1 LSIGKLYPIGDEQTV
16 VGIDYRLMGD
26 AAAKWWGDFVSTEY
40 SRISDKVRYIIE
52 LEDGRRGMCAIHKEV
67 GRAAT
72 GTPTRYRYS
81 FKGISNLDKPKE

>member
-16 VGIDYRLMGD
+16 IGIDYRLVDDTGVR
-26 AAAKWWGDFVSTEY
+26 WWGDFVSTEY
-40 SRISDKVRYIIE
+40 RRISDKVRYIIE

-72 GTPTRYRYS
+72 GTPTRYRFS
-81 FKGISNLDKPKE
+81 FKGIGNLEEPKE

>member
-16 VGIDYRLMGD
+16 VGIDYRLVDDTGVR
-26 AAAKWWGDFVSTEY
+26 WWGDFVSTEY
-40 SRISDKVRYIIE
+40 RRISDKVRYIIE

-72 GTPTRYRYS
+72 GTPTRYRFS
-81 FKGISNLDKPKE
+81 FKGIGNLEEPKE

>member
-1 LSIGKLYPIGDEQTV
+1 MSIGKLCRIAEEQT
-16 VGIDYRLMGD
+16 GFSIEYRLVGD
-26 AAAKWWGDFVSTEY
+26 GATRWWGDFILTEY
-40 SRISDKVRYIIE
+40 RHLANEGRYYIE

-81 FKGISNLDKPKE
+81 FKGIGGLNQQKG

>member
-1 LSIGKLYPIGDEQTV
+1 LSIGKLYPIGDEQKV
-16 VGIDYRLMGD
+16 IEVDYRLVGE
-26 AAAKWWGDFVSTEY
+26 AAARWWGDFVSTEY

-52 LEDGRRGMCAIHKEV
+52 MEDGRRGMCAIHKEV

-81 FKGISNLDKPKE
+81 FKGIGHLDKSKK

>member
-1 LSIGKLYPIGDEQTV
+1 LSIGKLYPIGDENKV
-16 VGIDYRLMGD
+16 IDVDYRLVGE
-26 AAAKWWGDFVSTEY
+26 AATRWWGDFISTEY
-40 SRISDKVRYIIE
+40 SRISDKVRYVIE

-81 FKGISNLDKPKE
+81 FKGVGNLDKPKK

>member
-1 LSIGKLYPIGDEQTV
+1 MSIGKLYRIADEQTAFS
-16 VGIDYRLMGD
+16 IDYRLLGEVPTR
-26 AAAKWWGDFVSTEY
+26 WWGDFILTEY
-40 SRISDKVRYIIE
+40 RHLANEGRYYIE

-81 FKGISNLDKPKE
+81 FKGIGGLNRSKG